1 MVWGT
6 ILFTLILEAGQND
19 LALVH
24 AIEYE
29 KRRLNNLRYSIC
41 RSRAGKR
48 IRAAIQLG
56 ISLGVFSAYAVAAN
70 HCSFVP
76 TVEKVAQT
84 PSHPGCPGHHSR
96 DKEGD
101 SHDDVACCKSFPP
114 AAFADDAKK
123 LVTFDTHSFALQY
136 YFATALIFPEN
147 VGSELRPLEL
157 DTGPPPALSF
167 VESVLQRSI
176 LAHAPPTSLS

>member
-1 MVWGT
+1 M
-6 ILFTLILEAGQND
+6 
-19 LALVH
+19 
-24 AIEYE
+24 
-29 KRRLNNLRYSIC
+29 RYSIC

-56 ISLGVFSAYAVAAN
+56 ISLGAFSAYVSASN

-76 TVEKVAQT
+76 KVERVASA

-96 DKEGD
+96 DKKGD
-101 SHDDVACCKSFPP
+101 SRDDGACCKSFPP
-114 AAFADDAKK
+114 AAFANAKK

-157 DTGPPPALSF
+157 DTGPPHALSF

-176 LAHAPPTSLS
+176 LVHAPPASLS